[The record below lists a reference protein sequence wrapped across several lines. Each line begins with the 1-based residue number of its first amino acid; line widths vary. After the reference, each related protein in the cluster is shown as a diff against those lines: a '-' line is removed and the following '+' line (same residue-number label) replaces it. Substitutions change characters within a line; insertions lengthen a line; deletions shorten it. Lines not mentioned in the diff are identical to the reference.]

1 MTAAET
7 AGRAA
12 ESQQLQDRD
21 GRPAIKASER
31 GQGHPGQLLCLGG
44 RPQWL
49 PTKGVLSLP

>member
-12 ESQQLQDRD
+12 ESQPLQDRT
-21 GRPAIKASER
+21 AIKAAER

-44 RPQWL
+44 CPQWL
-49 PTKGVLSLP
+49 PAKGVLSQP